1 MEKDAYTYRESVTK
15 TYKRS
20 TRNKVYKINIEEENK
35 IVTKLKIDDRVQ
47 QFHKAEVFITVKED
61 KDSFINF
68 PTFRLSNPSKSDI
81 DKISKSILDKI
92 NNMLVEKTKV
102 NQWENSANTIK
113 WFKSIPNKK
122 GSPFVYFNVENVY
135 PSISEKLLS
144 DAISYARLLIDKT
157 EVEYSITMHSRKMFL
172 FQNSKA
178 QVKKDNNEDFDVPMG
193 CYDGPEI
200 CQLVGSFILNQLG
213 SVIDKNDIGS
223 IGMAALEFF
232 VDSQNQ

>member
-113 WFKSIPNKK
+113 WF
-122 GSPFVYFNVENVY
+122 
-135 PSISEKLLS
+135 
-144 DAISYARLLIDKT
+144 
-157 EVEYSITMHSRKMFL
+157 
-172 FQNSKA
+172 SK
-178 QVKKDNNEDFDVPMG
+178 
-193 CYDGPEI
+193 
-200 CQLVGSFILNQLG
+200 
-213 SVIDKNDIGS
+213 
-223 IGMAALEFF
+223 
-232 VDSQNQ
+232 